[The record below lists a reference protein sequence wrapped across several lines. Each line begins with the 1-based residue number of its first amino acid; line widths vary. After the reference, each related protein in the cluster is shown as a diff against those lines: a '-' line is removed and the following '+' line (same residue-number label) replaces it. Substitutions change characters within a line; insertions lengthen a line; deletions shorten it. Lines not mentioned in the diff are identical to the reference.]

1 MAIRG
6 CLIILILIEEE
17 DSKVSSQKITTKFQL
32 QGYPG
37 LTHTK
42 HLVIKYFPKNIKRFV
57 EPFGGLGRITELVK
71 ADEYFIND
79 KSDYAY
85 NFLKGRFPGYTV
97 ENMDYIDFIKKYA
110 IPNSFIFCDPPFR
123 KNIYKNHERP
133 AFTEKN
139 VITYYDKLL
148 DLLPKLN
155 CDWMI
160 TSDRDE
166 HENGHRLQKSLY
178 PNITMERKTG
188 TGKFFGRNPSL
199 RICTNIT
206 T

>member
-1 MAIRG
+1 M
-6 CLIILILIEEE
+6 
-17 DSKVSSQKITTKFQL
+17 SSQKSTTWFQL

-57 EPFGGLGRITELVK
+57 EPFGGLGRITDLVK

-85 NFLKGRFPGYTV
+85 NFLKDRFTSYTV
-97 ENMDYIDFIKKYA
+97 EKMDYIDFIKKYA
-110 IPNSFIFCDPPFR
+110 TPNSFIFCDPPFR
-123 KNIYKNHERP
+123 KNIYKNNENP
-133 AFTEKN
+133 VFTEKN
-139 VITYYDKLL
+139 VISYYEKLL

-155 CDWMI
+155 CKWII

-166 HENGHRLQKSLY
+166 HENGHRLQKSGY
-178 PNITMERKTG
+178 RNIVLQSNSKVR
-188 TGKFFGRNPSL
+188 FFGRSPAVRL
-199 RICTNIT
+199 CTNIT
-206 T
+206 P